1 VPADAVMFTNRSV
14 DKDGKPT
21 IDPWSIANF
30 DHINTIPPKGFRY
43 GTYAFRLPD
52 GAKGVKVQ
60 ARLNYQSYGQDVADK
75 LLGEGAVTIPTVVMK
90 ELARDYSA
98 DDLKTTAAGS
108 GKVARR

>member
-1 VPADAVMFTNRSV
+1 
-14 DKDGKPT
+14 
-21 IDPWSIANF
+21 
-30 DHINTIPPKGFRY
+30 
-43 GTYAFRLPD
+43 
-52 GAKGVKVQ
+52 
-60 ARLNYQSYGQDVADK
+60 VADK